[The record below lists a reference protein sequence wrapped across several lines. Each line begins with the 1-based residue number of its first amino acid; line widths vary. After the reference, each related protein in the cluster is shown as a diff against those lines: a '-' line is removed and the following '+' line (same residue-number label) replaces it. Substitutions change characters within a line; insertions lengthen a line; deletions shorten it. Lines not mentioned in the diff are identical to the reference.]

1 MKNGDS
7 ALTQIS
13 PFVTLLVCSLP
24 AQKKECAVENRSESQ
39 EGKKSTRTTVY
50 VRIGISFCALALL
63 VLHRLYPG
71 LFPSDVIGIGLL
83 VVAILPWVLSVISE
97 AELPG
102 GWKVKFREVAEEQ
115 RRQSDEI
122 EWIKFLMRNF
132 LTQYELEHLKRLAS
146 LEPFWFDF
154 NSSTKP
160 YFDREL
166 RRLLDLSLI
175 EREPN
180 KGIRGLLY
188 DKEGIQKIDN
198 KNMKDVK
205 QYLHITRPGLGY
217 LKMRDEMTDG
227 ETPTPTSPS

>member
-1 MKNGDS
+1 VDN
-7 ALTQIS
+7 Q
-13 PFVTLLVCSLP
+13 
-24 AQKKECAVENRSESQ
+24 SEIQ
-39 EGKKSTRTTVY
+39 ARKKSARTTFY

-63 VLHRLYPG
+63 VLHKLEPG
-71 LFPSDVIGIGLL
+71 LLPSDTIGIGLL

-115 RRQSDEI
+115 QRQADEI

-154 NSSTKP
+154 NSGTKA
-160 YFDREL
+160 YFEREL
-166 RRLLDLSLI
+166 RRLLELSLI

-180 KGIRGLLY
+180 KGVRGLLY
-188 DKEGIQKIDN
+188 DKEGLQRIEN
-198 KNMKDVK
+198 KSMKDVK
-205 QYLHITRPGLGY
+205 QYLHITKPGLDY

-227 ETPTPTSPS
+227 AV

>member
-1 MKNGDS
+1 M
-7 ALTQIS
+7 I
-13 PFVTLLVCSLP
+13 
-24 AQKKECAVENRSESQ
+24 AQSTRIEPPKIGNVAVDNQSESQ
-39 EGKKSTRTTVY
+39 ARRKSSRTTFY

-63 VLHRLYPG
+63 VLHKLYPG
-71 LFPSDVIGIGLL
+71 LFPTDTIGIGLL
-83 VVAILPWVLSVISE
+83 VVAVLPWVLSVISE

-115 RRQSDEI
+115 QRQADEI

-154 NSSTKP
+154 NSGTKA
-160 YFDREL
+160 YFEREL
-166 RRLLDLSLI
+166 RRLLDLALI

-180 KGIRGLLY
+180 KGVRGLLY
-188 DKEGIQKIDN
+188 DKEGLQRIEN
-198 KNMKDVK
+198 KSMKDVK
-205 QYLHITRPGLGY
+205 QYLHITKPGLDY

-227 ETPTPTSPS
+227 AV